1 MFVKINKKDTFQ
13 DINYFK
19 NHRCFIISDISSE
32 NKYLAVNVSS
42 VYSDDGYDNA
52 CIITEN
58 DLAKF
63 IYKRPFIYYRY
74 ADEVDCEII
83 LDDKTTIYTITDDLL
98 KKIQNGAKISKFFPR
113 KYKKYFDL
121 F

>member
-42 VYSDDGYDNA
+42 VLVMMGM
-52 CIITEN
+52 IMH
-58 DLAKF
+58 
-63 IYKRPFIYYRY
+63 
-74 ADEVDCEII
+74 V
-83 LDDKTTIYTITDDLL
+83 
-98 KKIQNGAKISKFFPR
+98 
-113 KYKKYFDL
+113 
-121 F
+121 